1 MPSQAP
7 SPPLGPGLPEPL
19 EALLLAA
26 EAMTRPAD
34 RLQHLCAALEA
45 LLKTLVSIAMADLI
59 QACGADEA
67 AVRSQ
72 LDVLVQRNS
81 DGTWLTTLQSLARE
95 LGGRPDSWLGPR
107 WRDLGDGR
115 SAAVQAL
122 MAAVARRNEFA
133 HPNLLELLHNR
144 KHAAEMH
151 GHLAEALA
159 QLPWLR
165 ELAVVRPRDVVPTVS
180 GYDGVLLVAGP
191 KPERLDGR
199 WTGKLLP
206 DYLYLY
212 DRVQQRLLCLHPW
225 LIAQGHELAGVQR
238 ALVIDDL
245 RNWPKLSWKNAAIG
259 KPLDPASVGQGADL
273 AAWLLQRVPAEARG
287 GAVEIRQPTGAF
299 VLPVRPAAAATKAG
313 AGPAPSK
320 NPAQSIDPAQS
331 MNPAQ
336 PLNPAQSINPAQPRS
351 QVQPA
356 APAAPRVAA
365 TPGEFAPPL
374 PSCSRCAGALRSLQT
389 GYREPVRG
397 SILVCA
403 SCQSVYHAQEEP
415 GQLSRGTLLRR
426 LWEPAAPRLLTT
438 LQQAEL
444 LRPDVGKSRAI
455 TSIPH
460 VFSRQGGAGAAAWLG
475 RIDDGRW
482 LIVAAQGVPLRDDHG
497 ACEAAQL
504 GPGSRFALNGVEMV
518 LARAP

>member
-26 EAMTRPAD
+26 EAMSRPAD

-165 ELAVVRPRDVVPTVS
+165 DLAVVRPRDIVPTVS

-212 DRVQQRLLCLHPW
+212 DRAEQRLLCLHPW

-259 KPLDPASVGQGADL
+259 KPLDPATVGQGAEL

-287 GAVEIRQPTGAF
+287 GAVEIRQATGAF
-299 VLPVRPAAAATKAG
+299 ALPVRPAAKAS
-313 AGPAPSK
+313 AGPVAGSAKSAPSAK
-320 NPAQSIDPAQS
+320 PTSPAQLAPS
-331 MNPAQ
+331 AQ
-336 PLNPAQSINPAQPRS
+336 PAVRGSAAQ
-351 QVQPA
+351 QPA
-356 APAAPRVAA
+356 SAAA
-365 TPGEFAPPL
+365 PGEFAPAL
-374 PSCSRCAGALRSLQT
+374 PSCSRCAGTLRSLQT

-397 SILVCA
+397 SILLCA

-426 LWEPAAPRLLTT
+426 LWEPAAPRLLTA

-444 LRPDVGKSRAI
+444 LRPDVGKTRMI
-455 TSIPH
+455 TAIPH

-482 LIVAAQGVPLRDDHG
+482 LIVAAPGVPLRDDHG

-504 GPGSRFALNGVEMV
+504 GPGSRFALNGMEMV